1 MTVAHVATGSRSA
14 GGTTTVSPSY
24 PAGVAAG
31 VLAIAARVLK
41 PQTATGTA
49 ETGWKQRISVTGGT
63 GTTGADTGQT
73 RVVVDTKILAGS
85 ESGSVTFDNATS
97 PNSSHGVI
105 ALYSKSA
112 TALWDLSNFSSG
124 SDATHGTGRSA
135 SGASALSLQPGD
147 VVLAICGSDTDTAT
161 AYTSPAITVV
171 GITFGATT
179 QRLGAGGVATGNQT
193 GMMIFEATVTS
204 GTASANPSLSLSGGP
219 SNCGPV
225 VFYRLREVEPPTPTG
240 EVLYVDSTTT
250 GDTANTSSRAPA
262 VPANPQPYDVILV
275 NLSRWNSPNTNP
287 AVTLPDAGWVSL
299 GVSAGADGD
308 QRNERYARRIDD
320 EIPFGTLTFSWTG
333 SFWTTAHA
341 TMYRGVDRDVD
352 LTTLAGL
359 SPAQSVVATNSGTTF
374 PVLTINSVP
383 EGSAL
388 HWHGTS
394 ETVSPGHTVPT
405 GWTEVEENDC
415 DVTGYQESVAAG
427 NYTTNASAVGVSS
440 DSNPSSMIALPPEP
454 VPGGGTTPVGKDLS
468 LLWNTRAPLGDTLQL
483 IWNTRAFVGKD
494 LSLPWNVRI
503 PVAKEVQA
511 LWNTKQA
518 VGKSVQALW
527 NTKAPAGKDLSLLW
541 NTRSIVADTL
551 QLIWNVRTFV
561 GDDLSLLWNTRQ
573 AVGDEVQ
580 LLWNVAAA
588 ITAVG
593 KDLSLLWNTRQA
605 VGDPLQIVWNTRQ
618 ALGDS
623 LDLRWNTRAAL
634 GKSLSLPWNVRAA
647 VADSLQL
654 VWNTRVS
661 VGDSLDLRWNT
672 KASVGKDVQLL
683 WDVNAI
689 GIVAV
694 GKDLSLVWNTKQ
706 AVGDALD
713 LRWNTRISIGDDLAL
728 AWNVRALAGDDL
740 TLRWNTKAYATKDL
754 SLVWN
759 TRAIVSD
766 TIDLRWGVRT
776 TVGVSGSFLWATRAI
791 AGKSITLVWDTEGSA
806 YEPVTD
812 PESVVNPNNA
822 VATILVNKSDG
833 NVTTRLIVKIKPN
846 QAEANPQ

>member
-49 ETGWKQRISVTGGT
+49 EAGWKQRISVTGGT

-73 RVVVDTKILAGS
+73 RIVVDTKILAGS
-85 ESGSVTFDNATS
+85 ESGSVTFDNASS

-105 ALYSKSA
+105 ALYSKSS
-112 TALWDLSNFSSG
+112 TALWDLTNFSSG
-124 SDATHGTGRSA
+124 SDASHGTGRSV

-161 AYTSPAITVV
+161 AYTSPAITVS

-179 QRLGAGGVATGNQT
+179 QRLGAGGVTTGNQT
-193 GMMIFEATVTS
+193 GLMIFEATVTS

-225 VFYRLREVEPPTPTG
+225 VFYRLREVEPPTPNGQVT
-240 EVLYVDSTTT
+240 YVDSTTT

-262 VPANPQPYDVILV
+262 VPAGPQPYDVILV
-275 NLSRWNSPNTNP
+275 NLSRWASPNPNP
-287 AVTLPDAGWVSL
+287 AVTLPDSGWVDL

-308 QRNERYARRIDD
+308 QRNDRYARRIDD
-320 EIPFGTLTFSWTG
+320 EIPFGTLTFSWSG
-333 SFWTTAHA
+333 SQWTTAHA

-359 SPAQSVVATNSGTTF
+359 PTPQAVVATNSGANF
-374 PVLTINSVP
+374 PSMTINSVP
-383 EGSAL
+383 QGAAL

-394 ETVSPGHTVPT
+394 ETVSPGHTAPT

-415 DVTGYQESVAAG
+415 DVTAYQQNVTAG
-427 NYTTNASAVGVSS
+427 NYTTGTSAVGVTS
-440 DSNPSSMIALPPEP
+440 DSNPSSMIALPPEAA
-454 VPGGGTTPVGKDLS
+454 PGGGTTPVGKDLS
-468 LLWNTRAPLGDTLQL
+468 LLWNTRAALGDTLQAV
-483 IWNTRAFVGKD
+483 WNVRAAIGKSV
-494 LSLPWNVRI
+494 SLPWNTRTFVG
-503 PVAKEVQA
+503 KEFQA
-511 LWNTKQA
+511 LWNTRQA

-541 NTRSIVADTL
+541 NTRVAVGDPL
-551 QLIWNVRTFV
+551 QLVWNVRIPV
-561 GDDLSLLWNTRQ
+561 GDELSLLWNTRA

-580 LLWNVAAA
+580 FVWNVAAA
-588 ITAVG
+588 ITAIG

-605 VGDPLQIVWNTRQ
+605 VGDPLQF
-618 ALGDS
+618 L
-623 LDLRWNTRAAL
+623 WNTRAFA
-634 GKSLSLPWNVRAA
+634 GKDLSLPWNVRAA

-654 VWNTRVS
+654 VWNTRTF
-661 VGDSLDLRWNT
+661 VGDTLDLRWNVRQAVGDPVQFLWTT
-672 KASVGKDVQLL
+672 KAAVGKSVQFL

-706 AVGDALD
+706 AIGDTLD
-713 LRWNTRISIGDDLAL
+713 LRWNTRIPIGDALAL
-728 AWNVRALAGDDL
+728 AWGVRALAGDDL
-740 TLRWNTKAYATKDL
+740 SLRWNTKARVPKEL
-754 SLVWN
+754 SIVWD
-759 TRAIVSD
+759 TRAILSD
-766 TIDLRWGVRT
+766 TLDLRWGVRT
-776 TVGVSGSFLWATRAI
+776 VIGRSADFLWAVRAT
-791 AGKSITLVWDTEGSA
+791 AGKSIVLVWDTQGTA

-812 PESVVNPNNA
+812 PQSSIHPNNA
-822 VATILVNKSDG
+822 IATILVNTSDG
-833 NVTTRLIVKIKPN
+833 NVTTRLIVQIKPN

>member
-1 MTVAHVATGSRSA
+1 VTVAHVATGSRSA
-14 GGTTTVSPSY
+14 GGTTTVAPSY

-124 SDATHGTGRSA
+124 SDASHGTGRSA
-135 SGASALSLQPGD
+135 SGASALSLKPGD

-161 AYTSPAITVV
+161 AYTSPAITVA

-179 QRLGAGGVATGNQT
+179 QRLGAGGVTTGNQT
-193 GMMIFEATVTS
+193 GLMIFEATVTS
-204 GTASANPSLSLSGGP
+204 GTASATPTLSLSGGP

-225 VFYRLREVEPPTPTG
+225 VFYRLREVEPPAVTG
-240 EVLYVDSTTT
+240 EVNYVDSTTT

-262 VPANPQPYDVILV
+262 VPAGLAPYDVILV
-275 NLSRWNSPNTNP
+275 NLSRWASPNSNP

-299 GVSAGADGD
+299 GASTSADGD
-308 QRNERYARRIDD
+308 QRNDRYAKRITE
-320 EIPFGTLTFSWTG
+320 EIDFGTYTFSWSG
-333 SFWTTAHA
+333 SMWTTAHA

-359 SPAQSVVATNSGTTF
+359 PDPQSVVATNSGTTF
-374 PVLTINSVP
+374 PVLTINNVP
-383 EGSAL
+383 EGAAL

-440 DSNPSSMIALPPEP
+440 DANPSSMIALPPETT
-454 VPGGGTTPVGKDLS
+454 GSTPVGKDLS
-468 LLWNTRAPLGDTLQL
+468 LLWNTRAALGDTLQAV
-483 IWNTRAFVGKD
+483 WNVRAAVGKE
-494 LSLPWNVRI
+494 LGLPWNVRI
-503 PVAKEVQA
+503 PVGKEAQA
-511 LWNTKQA
+511 LWNVRQA

-541 NTRSIVADTL
+541 NTRSIVADSL

-561 GDDLSLLWNTRQ
+561 GDDLSLLWNTRA
-573 AVGDEVQ
+573 AVGDDLQ
-580 LLWNVAAA
+580 LVWNVVAPL
-588 ITAVG
+588 TAVG

-605 VGDPLQIVWNTRQ
+605 IGDPLQI
-618 ALGDS
+618 L
-623 LDLRWNTRAAL
+623 WNTRAFV
-634 GKSLSLPWNVRAA
+634 GKTLSLPWDVRAA
-647 VADSLQL
+647 VGDPLQL
-654 VWNTRVS
+654 VWNTRIS
-661 VGDSLDLRWNT
+661 VGDLLDLRWNVRQAVGDEVQFLWTT
-672 KASVGKDVQLL
+672 KAAAGKSVQFL
-683 WDVNAI
+683 WDVQAI

-706 AVGDALD
+706 AVGDTLD
-713 LRWNTRISIGDDLAL
+713 LRWNTRITVADSLAL
-728 AWNVRALAGDDL
+728 AWAVRSLAGDDL
-740 TLRWNTKAYATKDL
+740 TLRWNTKAAVGRNLNVAWD
-754 SLVWN
+754 
-759 TRAIVSD
+759 TRAIISD
-766 TIDLRWGVRT
+766 TLDLRWGVRT
-776 TVGVSGSFLWATRAI
+776 VVGRSADFLWAVRAT
-791 AGKSITLVWDTEGSA
+791 AGKSLILVWDTEGTD

-812 PESVVNPNNA
+812 PQSSIHPNSA
-822 VATILVNKSDG
+822 VATILVNTNAG
-833 NVTTRLIVKIKPN
+833 NVTTRVIVKLKPN